1 MLITKKFNRG
11 TPDAQSVIKKYVPD
25 DSFASSTHPPHE
37 ADYIRQIKQ
46 IYMNFADDLLNPR
59 GRSVTYYNEHGQFDR

>member
-1 MLITKKFNRG
+1 MVTRKFNRG
-11 TPDAQSVIKKYVPD
+11 TFDTQAVIKKYVPD
-25 DSFASSTHPPHE
+25 GSFASSTHPPHE
-37 ADYIRQIKQ
+37 VNYNRQIKQ